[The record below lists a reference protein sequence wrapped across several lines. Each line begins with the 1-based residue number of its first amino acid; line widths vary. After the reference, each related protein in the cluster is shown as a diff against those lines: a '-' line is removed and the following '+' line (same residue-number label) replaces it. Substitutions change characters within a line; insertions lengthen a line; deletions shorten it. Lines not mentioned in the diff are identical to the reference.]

1 MHRGGLSWAEL
12 GFNCNEIS
20 RLVVPGAARNFNK
33 ESIEFTLVA
42 GGAGSRSLPMPLLVV
57 LAMLVLVA
65 RGGAEAAERGSQ
77 GHGRRLLG
85 DTGTMAGGSATQV
98 GLSANYDHSC
108 GVSTTG
114 QLQCWG
120 GSGQGQLQVPS
131 DHVWAM
137 ASVGA
142 YHTCAVTVL
151 REGYCWGDGGNDRT
165 LVPSGHL
172 WASLSAGFAHTCDVT
187 SLNEGLCVHHTETQ
201 TQDAPCSAALTS
213 PTFEP
218 SCR

>member
-20 RLVVPGAARNFNK
+20 RLVVPGAAPSTKYR
-33 ESIEFTLVA
+33 IHTCGRRRRLTLA
-42 GGAGSRSLPMPLLVV
+42 AMPLLVV

-65 RGGAEAAERGSQ
+65 RGGEEAAERGSQ

-172 WASLSAGFAHTCDVT
+172 WASLSAGFAHTCGVT